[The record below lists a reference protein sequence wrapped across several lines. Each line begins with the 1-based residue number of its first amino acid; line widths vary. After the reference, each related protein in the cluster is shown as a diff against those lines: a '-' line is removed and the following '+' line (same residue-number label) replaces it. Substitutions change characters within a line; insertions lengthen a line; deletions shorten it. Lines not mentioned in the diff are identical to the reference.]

1 MTKVRARKWR
11 YGRFLP
17 HTGCPVAASP
27 IRKSQPHLCAVS
39 AQGSQLLVVGFRL
52 CQGHA
57 DLNLLAIQHSG
68 KPIWSRIS
76 LLKPFLKDP
85 WSSQH
90 VGYKEKGKSRYHRTT
105 KKKLVRLMWWGRKE
119 TRMLFSGTG

>member
-1 MTKVRARKWR
+1 MSYNHRSNLLAADNLAVQKQSGQRWRTLYSNYSMTKVRARKWR

-39 AQGSQLLVVGFRL
+39 AQGSQLLVVGFHL

-57 DLNLLAIQHSG
+57 DLNLQSLETCHSALG
-68 KPIWSRIS
+68 QTH
-76 LLKPFLKDP
+76 L
-85 WSSQH
+85 
-90 VGYKEKGKSRYHRTT
+90 E
-105 KKKLVRLMWWGRKE
+105 
-119 TRMLFSGTG
+119 